1 MNTCSLCWHLL
12 TLIGNLSEELIVK
25 ILFHYSGLRH
35 PLTSMLLNSTIVQE
49 YEELQKLPFSKSI
62 HKFYL
67 NKEKYSNLF
76 GIDIISYINNKQCY
90 YFRECRSYIHYKEP
104 GYFFPRQFG
113 RLYYSTKTDDCDVE
127 TKLNIN
133 WKLKKNQKTKK
144 KHTIFGR
151 KGFRFKLLY
160 N

>member
-12 TLIGNLSEELIVK
+12 TLIGNLPEELIVK

-35 PLTSMLLNSTIVQE
+35 PITYILLNSTKVKE
-49 YEELQKLPFSKSI
+49 YEDLQKLPFSKSI

-76 GIDIISYINNKQCY
+76 GVDIINYMNNKQHF
-90 YFRECRSYIHYKEP
+90 YFQECRSYIQYKEP
-104 GYFFPRQFG
+104 GYFFPRQLG
-113 RLYYSTKTDDCDVE
+113 RLYYITKTDECAVE
-127 TKLNIN
+127 TKLNID
-133 WKLKKNQKTKK
+133 WKLKKNKNQS
-144 KHTIFGR
+144 
-151 KGFRFKLLY
+151 